1 MIDDVIVGLVF
12 LEMNALDVSI
22 LWSSEFRLNTL
33 IFLPL
38 LVLLIL
44 GLFLV
49 PLCNG
54 LLLALFLAFLLHF
67 FWQLLDVFWFEVLI
81 PIDS

>member
-22 LWSSEFRLNTL
+22 LWPSEFSLNTL

-38 LVLLIL
+38 LVFLIL

-54 LLLALFLAFLLHF
+54 LLLALFLAFLLYF
-67 FWQLLDVFWFEVLI
+67 FWQLLNVFWFEVLI